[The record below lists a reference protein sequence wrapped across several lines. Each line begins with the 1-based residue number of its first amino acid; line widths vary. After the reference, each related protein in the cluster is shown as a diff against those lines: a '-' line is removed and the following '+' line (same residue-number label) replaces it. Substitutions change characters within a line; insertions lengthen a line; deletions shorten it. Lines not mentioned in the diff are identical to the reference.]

1 MNKQQIQHVLGNL
14 WFWLGFSLLLIVAVL
29 AIQNISQRK
38 AAALIPN
45 TGAAAPVVIQ
55 AQSVPEAS
63 VQGVTNYINAHNSN
77 SSAQAAP
84 EAAVQSVTDY
94 LKAHG
99 GNQAQSVPEAAV
111 QSVMDYLHAHGV
123 K

>member
-14 WFWLGFSLLLIVAVL
+14 WFWLGISLLLIVAML

-38 AAALIPN
+38 AATLIPN
-45 TGAAAPVVIQ
+45 TGAAAPAIQ
-55 AQSVPEAS
+55 AQSVPEAG
-63 VQGVTNYINAHNSN
+63 VQGVANYIDAHNSN
-77 SSAQAAP
+77 SSAQAVP